1 MIVRRSSFFTVAG
14 LFVLAASIGTL
25 HYMHGS
31 HSDTA
36 SGFLMGVAI
45 GLLIL
50 GLARPSRRRAR

>member
-1 MIVRRSSFFTVAG
+1 LFTVAG
-14 LFVLAASIGTL
+14 LFVMAASIGSL
-25 HYMHGS
+25 HWMHGS

-50 GLARPSRRRAR
+50 GLARPSRRVSR

>member
-1 MIVRRSSFFTVAG
+1 MIVRRSSLFTVTG
-14 LFVLAASIGTL
+14 LFLLAASIGTL

-36 SGFLMGVAI
+36 SGFLMGVSI

-50 GLARPSRRRAR
+50 GLARPSRRVSR

>member
-1 MIVRRSSFFTVAG
+1 MTVRRNSLFTVAG
-14 LFVLAASIGTL
+14 VFVLAAALGSL

-50 GLARPSRRRAR
+50 GLARPSRRVSR

>member
-1 MIVRRSSFFTVAG
+1 MIVRRNSLFTVAG
-14 LFVLAASIGTL
+14 MFVLAASLGSL
-25 HYMHGS
+25 HWMHGS

-50 GLARPSRRRAR
+50 GLARPSRRVSR

>member
-1 MIVRRSSFFTVAG
+1 MIVRRNSLFTMAG
-14 LFVLAASIGTL
+14 MLVLAASIGSL
-25 HYMHGS
+25 HWMHGS

-50 GLARPSRRRAR
+50 GLARPSRRVSR